1 MSFCEFT
8 YIANVFFLQDK
19 FITINVI
26 DSITILNSNNIK
38 NYLNLLEN
46 DVWVENSEIVFN
58 TCFNGFNTFRVGFI
72 YFYSYLLEL

>member
-1 MSFCEFT
+1 MLFCEFT
-8 YIANVFFLQDK
+8 YIANVFFLQDQ

-26 DSITILNSNNIK
+26 DSINILNSNSIK

-58 TCFNGFNTFRVGFI
+58 TCFNGFNTFRVRFT
-72 YFYSYLLEL
+72 YFYSY